1 MGKKL
6 TLVTLALLLLAAS
19 NLKLNCRVTV
29 NGREVEGLYSLS
41 AVDDAAT
48 VAALAAEEIL
58 QGPAV
63 MPEMRR
69 AYCLSFVPPDG
80 DSPTLTDALLCSV
93 TGVKLADVAYVNG
106 TRLGIVEDG
115 EELRAR
121 LERFIGSQMP
131 TTAVSGSISGQLQIQ
146 KLYSRTNRA
155 TNYDDMVLL
164 VTGMAPVIYVDDT
177 GKLV

>member
-1 MGKKL
+1 MWKKL
-6 TLVTLALLLLAAS
+6 TLTGLSLLLLAAS
-19 NLKLNCRVTV
+19 NLQLHCRVTV
-29 NGREVEGLYSLS
+29 NGREAEGLYALS
-41 AVDDAAT
+41 TVDDAAT
-48 VAALAAEEIL
+48 LATLAAEEIL

-63 MPEMRR
+63 MPEIHRT
-69 AYCLSFVPPDG
+69 YCLGFSEADG
-80 DSPTLTDALLCSV
+80 DGPALADTILQSV

-115 EELRAR
+115 DELRER

-131 TTAVSGSISGQLQIQ
+131 TTAVSGSISGQLQIV

-164 VTGMAPVIYVDDT
+164 VTGMAPVLYVDDT